1 MRTMNF
7 EKTIKKIAI
16 ALIIIASYT
25 YIHEG
30 THVRIFEIYDCENI
44 ETDYFTYTS
53 ANCEDGAKLPT
64 AQHEIIGYT
73 VVPAL
78 CVIIFLLLTKKEVE
92 EETQ

>member
-1 MRTMNF
+1 MNF
-7 EKTIKKIAI
+7 EKTIKNIALL
-16 ALIIIASYT
+16 LIIIVFYA